1 MTEFVRSVGSEP
13 PTCLWVSV
21 AVPVHVFSL
30 SSGRPHSPQ
39 SLCQSSLIVSALS
52 SLIQVFLSSA
62 DLVTAFRLVFR
73 PPPLSL
79 SFSLWT
85 GRPSKQGWLISPSL
99 CLAASHP
106 FFFCCTYVHA
116 MSIIRTFPSSSI
128 TPAASSTHGLERF
141 PLCGLF
147 IPPKVESTPVS

>member
-1 MTEFVRSVGSEP
+1 MGVCSSASACVQPLVWKAPFASEFMSKLSHCVGPLIFDSGFFVLSRSCDCLQTCFSSSSSLSLFLSLFGLDAHQSRDGLSHPLFVSLP
-13 PTCLWVSV
+13 PT
-21 AVPVHVFSL
+21 PF
-30 SSGRPHSPQ
+30 
-39 SLCQSSLIVSALS
+39 
-52 SLIQVFLSSA
+52 
-62 DLVTAFRLVFR
+62 
-73 PPPLSL
+73 
-79 SFSLWT
+79 
-85 GRPSKQGWLISPSL
+85 
-99 CLAASHP
+99 